1 MNTHRRTRRSRHR
14 QAGVVLM
21 IGMIMLLMVTLVA
34 VGVVRLS
41 LRHTQ
46 VVNNEQTRTEA
57 TAAAN
62 YALDLV
68 LNSPATTWKP
78 YKTDAGTALYVNL
91 GVTAQDDTTAA
102 STAVTVKKLAC
113 KRPRVLKIA
122 ELISVTDGMPWLS
135 AENST
140 CEDIPGN
147 NALTQVDTSAVGG
160 SAGNSSC
167 AMVLFEMQAESHD
180 AQQTSASSTVVQGI
194 EVRTH
199 TTTMDN
205 DCS

>member
-1 MNTHRRTRRSRHR
+1 MNAHRRTRAPRHR

-57 TAAAN
+57 NAAAD

-68 LNSPATTWKP
+68 LNSPATTWGP
-78 YKTDAGTALYVNL
+78 YKTDTGKALSINL
-91 GVTAQDDTTAA
+91 GVTAQDDTTAV
-102 STAVTVKKLAC
+102 STTVAVKKLAC
-113 KRPRVLKIA
+113 KRPRVLKNA
-122 ELISVTDGMPWLS
+122 ELIAVTNGVAVVS
-135 AENST
+135 N
-140 CEDIPGN
+140 EDSSCWGGSSHTN
-147 NALTQVDTSAVGG
+147 LTLVNTAAVGS
-160 SAGNSSC
+160 SAGDSLC
-167 AMVLFEMQAESHD
+167 ATVLYEMQAESHD
-180 AQQTSASSTVVQGI
+180 AQQGSASATVIQGV
-194 EVRTH
+194 EVRTDV
-199 TTTMDN
+199 TSVNN